1 MPLLNVSLV
10 TRTLVNLL
18 NERIPQYPDWP
29 GGGTILTV
37 SPAPPDAVAGT
48 HALSLYL
55 YHVRED
61 AHTKSQDWGV
71 DDPYPLRFKPMG
83 ITLNYMLCPR
93 SNIGDVAERTFTDQ
107 LLMGLALKT
116 LHDYP
121 YIDESTTTPDGAPVP
136 FMDNAMRLRGNRL
149 RVTMMPKPPDEA
161 TQFWQAGTNP
171 MRLAAYY
178 EVAATLLEPDEIRRR
193 VGRVLSYGVHTFVR
207 GKPEIEGTRNTI
219 TFTLPG
225 EATPRSIV
233 SSPAEVSY
241 GNTFEVFGADLKG
254 DRTSIFL
261 RHRDFA
267 APLELDNTHW
277 AVEAGE
283 GRIAA
288 TARATDRP
296 VASTA
301 VLPGVYGLIVRTIAR
316 RTLPDGST
324 RDFDFWSDE
333 TSFSI
338 APGILNVGFVASLGT
353 ITVDSFDPGALAGA
367 DVALYAGGERLTR
380 VNAAPA
386 AGQFHTLAPD
396 QVEFRLPAGTPAG
409 TQVPLRLVVRGA
421 ESAPRWETAP

>member
-29 GGGTILTV
+29 GGGTVLTV
-37 SPAPPDAVAGT
+37 SPAPPDAVGGT

-61 AHTKSQDWGV
+61 AHTKAQDWNV

-93 SNIGDVAERTFTDQ
+93 SNIGDAAERTFTDQ
-107 LLMGLALKT
+107 LLMGMALKT

-121 YIDESTTTPDGAPVP
+121 YIDETTMTPGGAPVP
-136 FMDNAMRLRGNRL
+136 FMEGAMRLRGNRL
-149 RVTMMPKPPDEA
+149 RITMMPKPPDEA

-193 VGRVLSYGVHTFVR
+193 VGRVLTYGVHTFVR
-207 GKPEIEGTRNTI
+207 GKPVIEGTRNTV
-219 TFTLPG
+219 TFTLPA
-225 EATPRSIV
+225 ETAPRSIV

-241 GNTFEVFGADLKG
+241 GNEFEIFGADLNG

-267 APLELDNTHW
+267 APLELDNALW
-277 AVEAGE
+277 AVAPAE
-283 GRIAA
+283 GRITA
-288 TARATDRP
+288 TARSTDRP
-296 VASTA
+296 IAPSA
-301 VLPGVYGLIVRTIAR
+301 VLPGVYGLLVRTIAR
-316 RTLPDGST
+316 RTLPDGSQ

-333 TSFSI
+333 ASLSI
-338 APGILNVGFVASLGT
+338 APGIVGVGFTGGLGT
-353 ITVDSFDPGALAGA
+353 ITVDSFDPSALAGA
-367 DVALYAGGERLTR
+367 EVILYAGNVRLTR
-380 VNAAPA
+380 AAGGPA
-386 AGQFHTLAPD
+386 AGEFRTVAPD
-396 QVEFRLPAGTPAG
+396 LIEFRLPAGTPTG
-409 TQVPLRLVVRGA
+409 TQVPLRLLVRGA